1 MTSDLNTLPPLPPGQ
16 ELPPGINATDSISR
30 TLNTLPPTQLL
41 DIIREMKAMATNEPE
56 RAAELL
62 NQAPQLA
69 YAVFQAMLL
78 MNLVTPET
86 INSIVE
92 NSPQPPQSQPGA
104 AGCPASSSSTPANTA
119 LRGGASLAENPE
131 ALMQAVMDLPQE
143 TIDLLPEDERKQ
155 IMQLRVSHM
164 MQQHR

>member
-1 MTSDLNTLPPLPPGQ
+1 MSDLNTLPPLPPGQ
-16 ELPPGINATDSISR
+16 DLPPGISATDSISR

-92 NSPQPPQSQPGA
+92 NSPQPSQSQPGA
-104 AGCPASSSSTPANTA
+104 AGPGSLSSTPANTA

-143 TIDLLPEDERKQ
+143 TIDQLPEDERKQ